1 MYNSRVYSPN
11 LIRRNFSSQQNY
23 EQSPVPMHQYPQFKE
38 ISPQANSAICAYMSP
53 VINRSTV
60 PQIPLQAMVNRLK
73 MQGKIEGK
81 DFVIDEAR
89 NGNKSLAI
97 NNKYGNEEKRVY
109 YDNDDMNRWSAYV
122 ENVYNGNKLLRST
135 SKNAKGKTFAYTNY
149 YYNKDVPQTSF
160 MPEGLAQCKTSDEYI
175 EYLKANN
182 INYKLEYGENDK
194 SYKKITEYNT
204 ENKKIRSS
212 SWNTDI
218 LQAVTKYD
226 KRGNENQYIAFC
238 DNQTRVTNYPEKRIN
253 VGEFSVKDFPQENF
267 SDAGITFKTSPNEY
281 INYLKANNKAYK
293 VFKVNNDVAKLIKIK
308 ELDNDGNTKTSTIWD
323 LDTSSNKPVLK
334 DIKHITNRA
343 NGDSTRVVFRKDNTY
358 VERFSFD

>member
-11 LIRRNFSSQQNY
+11 LIRRNFAPQQNY
-23 EQSPVPMHQYPQFKE
+23 EQSPVPMPQYPQFKE

-53 VINRSTV
+53 VINRSAV

-81 DFVIDEAR
+81 DFVIDEAK
-89 NGNKSLAI
+89 NGNKSLVI

-109 YDNDDMNRWSAYV
+109 YDSDDMSKWSAYV

-160 MPEGLAQCKTSDEYI
+160 MPEGLAQCKTTDEYI

-182 INYKLEYGENDK
+182 VNYKLEYGEHDK
-194 SYKKITEYNT
+194 NYKKITEYNA
-204 ENKKIRSS
+204 ENKKLQGS
-212 SWNTDI
+212 SWYADT
-218 LQAVTKYD
+218 LQAVAKYD
-226 KRGNENQYIAFC
+226 KRGNENQHIAFR
-238 DNQTRVTNYPEKRIN
+238 DNQIQVTNYPEKRID

-267 SDAGITFKTSPNEY
+267 SDAGITFKTLPNEY
-281 INYLKANNKAYK
+281 INYLKANNKEYK
-293 VFKVNNDVAKLIKIK
+293 VFKVNNDVAKSIRIK
-308 ELDNDGNTKTSTIWD
+308 ELDNDGNIKTSTIWN

-334 DIKHITNRA
+334 DIMHITNKP
-343 NGDSTRVVFRKDNTY
+343 NGDSTRVVFGKDNTY
-358 VERFSFD
+358 VERFTFD

>member
-11 LIRRNFSSQQNY
+11 LIRRNFASQQNY
-23 EQSPVPMHQYPQFKE
+23 EQSPVPMHQYPQFRE

-53 VINRSTV
+53 VINRSAM

-97 NNKYGNEEKRVY
+97 NNKYGNEEKRIY

-135 SKNAKGKTFAYTNY
+135 SKNAKGKTFVYTNY
-149 YYNKDVPQTSF
+149 YYNKDFPQTSF

-212 SWNTDI
+212 SWNP
-218 LQAVTKYD
+218 
-226 KRGNENQYIAFC
+226 RRENCAT
-238 DNQTRVTNYPEKRIN
+238 TR
-253 VGEFSVKDFPQENF
+253 
-267 SDAGITFKTSPNEY
+267 
-281 INYLKANNKAYK
+281 L
-293 VFKVNNDVAKLIKIK
+293 
-308 ELDNDGNTKTSTIWD
+308 
-323 LDTSSNKPVLK
+323 SSKP
-334 DIKHITNRA
+334 
-343 NGDSTRVVFRKDNTY
+343 
-358 VERFSFD
+358 